1 MVLFALLVPAETR
14 EVPFVCA
21 WQVMVGHSYLSG
33 KPSLISVCRNKVYS
47 RPSILRCAEQMADG
61 MGLGWG

>member
-1 MVLFALLVPAETR
+1 MILFALLVTAETG

-33 KPSLISVCRNKVYS
+33 KSSLISVCRNEVCS
-47 RPSILRCAEQMADG
+47 RPSILRSAEQMADG
-61 MGLGWG
+61 IGLG